1 MTETIEKEAF
11 IATQRAWLLDY
22 KQTTGLSW
30 PQIGKRLG
38 VSDSTLSLFGG
49 GKYAGRNDELAEKVQ
64 EYRALQDQQAEL
76 DGLVA
81 EVPGYFETP
90 TSKTFIAQLQW
101 AHRGK
106 MIAIAGVPGCG
117 KTQAIFYYRDL
128 HPSSVIYIKVR
139 PSDAGLA
146 NMLLAVLRALGK
158 RDEVGSPQRLSN
170 LVMDLIADRNM
181 LLIFDEAH
189 ELSDKAFEEIR
200 GWHDLISIGVAFVGE
215 PRLVQKIRATGRAA
229 KPALSRRTTIFETAK
244 VKPTDVE
251 ALCQAWG
258 TGDLEEIRLMKQVAR
273 LDGALGECTQVMEL
287 ASLIA
292 GGRGEMRRLEHII
305 AACQQRGLDFRSIR
319 GGE

>member
-11 IATQRAWLLDY
+11 IAEQRAWLVDY
-22 KQTTGLSW
+22 KQATGLSW
-30 PQIGKRLG
+30 PQIGKRIG
-38 VSDSTLSLFGG
+38 AGDSTLSAFST
-49 GKYAGRNDELAEKVQ
+49 GKYAGRNDELAEKIQ

-76 DGLVA
+76 DGIVA

-90 TSKTFIAQLQW
+90 TSKTFLAQLAW

-106 MIAIAGVPGCG
+106 MIAIAAIPGCG
-117 KTQAIFYYRDL
+117 KTQAVHYYRDL
-128 HPSSVIYIKVR
+128 HPNSTVYIKVR

-158 RDEVGSPQRLSN
+158 RDEVGTPQRLSN
-170 LVMDLIADRNM
+170 LIMDLIADRNI

-200 GWHDLISIGVAFVGE
+200 GWHDLIDIGVAFVGE

-229 KPALSRRTTIFETAK
+229 KPALSRRTTIFQAHK
-244 VKPTDVE
+244 VKPADVE
-251 ALCQAWG
+251 ALCDAWG
-258 TGDLEEIRLMKQVAR
+258 SRDPEEIRLLKQVAR

-292 GGRGEMRRLEHII
+292 GGRGEVRRLEHIL
-305 AACQQRGLDFRSIR
+305 AACQQRGLDFRSMR
-319 GGE
+319 GDG